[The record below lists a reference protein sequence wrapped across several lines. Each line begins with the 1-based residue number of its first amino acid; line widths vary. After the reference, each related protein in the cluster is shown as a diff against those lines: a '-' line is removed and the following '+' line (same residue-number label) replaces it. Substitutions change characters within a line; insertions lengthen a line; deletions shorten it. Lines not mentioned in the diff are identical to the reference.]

1 MTGGMIVQRVS
12 VGVNE
17 TNCYLVAERK
27 GCQGVIVDPGDEPEV
42 ILERSSLLN
51 LSIRKILI
59 THAHWDHILA
69 VRKVKERTSAEIC
82 CHKDDLPLYNALGE
96 QLAFVGM
103 ERQPPPPVDC
113 FLADNETIEVA
124 GLRVTVLHTPGHSPG
139 SVSFLIDNVLFCGDV
154 LFEGGAVG
162 RTDLPGGSASQ
173 LKASITNRIFSLPPE
188 TVIYPGHG
196 PQTTVAEEI
205 LFQSP
210 LL

>member
-1 MTGGMIVQRVS
+1 MIVERVP

-17 TNCYLVAERK
+17 TNCYLVAENK
-27 GCQGVIVDPGDEPEV
+27 GCQGVIIDPGDDPQI
-42 ILERSSLLN
+42 ILERSSLLD
-51 LSIRKILI
+51 LSIAGILV
-59 THAHWDHILA
+59 THGHWDHIRA
-69 VRKVKERTSAEIC
+69 VREIKEKTSAEVF
-82 CHKDDLPLYNALGE
+82 CHKDDLPLYNALVE

-103 ERQPPPPVDC
+103 EGQPPVPVDT
-113 FLADNETIEVA
+113 LVRDNETIEVA
-124 GLRVTVLHTPGHSPG
+124 GLRFTVLHTPGHSPG

-196 PQTTVAEEI
+196 PQTTVGKESS
-205 LFQSP
+205 LTFFP
-210 LL
+210 